1 MTFNKE
7 FLRDLQKKLNGSDSY
22 SMTKQSIEFLVNS
35 KQLRNTDKHV
45 IFDAIRNDVCQNGDP
60 LSLKQF
66 WNENIVDSKLSF

>member
-1 MTFNKE
+1 MTN
-7 FLRDLQKKLNGSDSY
+7 
-22 SMTKQSIEFLVNS
+22 QSVNLLLTS